1 MRAIDF
7 AVMSLLIH
15 SLLSLL
21 FGLVCGFSTLGVC
34 AFGIVLSIVA
44 LCIGPGRVRSISFLT
59 LGSGVLL
66 IDTSVCGGLV
76 VSSKVTRRGSG
87 EVDGLSGAGSGS
99 GTLLRMS
106 FSFVNAS
113 I

>member
-7 AVMSLLIH
+7 AVMYLLIRSLL
-15 SLLSLL
+15 LLL

-44 LCIGPGRVRSISFLT
+44 LCIGPCRVRSISFLT

-66 IDTSVCGGLV
+66 VGTSVCGGLV
-76 VSSKVTRRGSG
+76 VSLKVTRRGSV
-87 EVDGLSGAGSGS
+87 EVGGSSGAGSGS